1 MSNAASEIAAGDA
14 GVVSGDP
21 IDDLV
26 NLAKALGDRLRADIL
41 RVLHQDSYAV
51 GELCQVFDVPQP
63 ALSHHLKILLTA
75 GLVARRREGNSLFY
89 RRANPSSAAGA
100 FFTELDQEPI
110 ERLQAERIRKIHA
123 SRNDRSARFF
133 EENAAEIRAHQAEI
147 CEPATYQ
154 DVVLELIDEVI
165 DAGLETR
172 QALEVGPGAS
182 NLLGA
187 LADRFTNATGV
198 DNSQSMLATAAAAL
212 PADSKAQLKHQDF
225 MALPQRRRYD
235 VLVAAMVIH
244 HQASP
249 AAFFKQSA
257 ALLKP
262 GGSLVVAEL
271 CQHDQEWAQSAC
283 GDQWLGFE
291 PDQLAG
297 WAARAGLIQADAHYL
312 AQKKRFSR
320 AGASLRFVRPKP
332 SKAARLNINT
342 N

>member
-1 MSNAASEIAAGDA
+1 MSNAARKIAVGDTEI
-14 GVVSGDP
+14 VSRDP
-21 IDDLV
+21 VDSLV

-51 GELCQVFDVPQP
+51 GELCQVFNVPQP

-89 RRANPSSAAGA
+89 RRATPSPAAGA
-100 FFTELDQEPI
+100 FLAELDQEPI
-110 ERLQAERIRKIHA
+110 ERRQAERIARIHA

-133 EENAAEIRAHQAEI
+133 EENATEIRAHQAEI

-154 DVVLELIDEVI
+154 DVVLELVDEVTRT
-165 DAGLETR
+165 GLERR
-172 QALEVGPGAS
+172 QALEVGPGAN
-182 NLLGA
+182 NLLSA
-187 LADRFTNATGV
+187 LADRFEKAIGV
-198 DNSQSMLATAAAAL
+198 DNSRSMLATAAAAL
-212 PADSKAQLKHQDF
+212 PADSPAELRHQDF
-225 MALPQRRRYD
+225 MALPRRRRYD

-291 PDQLAG
+291 PDQLVS
-297 WAARAGLIQADAHYL
+297 WAARAGLIQANAHYL
-312 AQKKRFSR
+312 AQKNGFRVQVHRFTS
-320 AGASLRFVRPKP
+320 PE
-332 SKAARLNINT
+332 
-342 N
+342 